1 MSRANISKRS
11 CKSNRRSLH
20 LRSGD
25 GGCRFRHSYRR
36 YHDSCRIRH
45 DRHGRDLV
53 GGVNAIVEGA
63 TDYQNNAVIISQCV
77 NMGRVKADNAS
88 RIGGIVGH
96 MQQYGIVKDCLNGGR
111 YEGNSTKA
119 GGIVGRGDSRFEA
132 HNCLN
137 VGDKWKDPLI
147 NSYGDF
153 TSLSNLYYYGQPVI
167 YENNSYL
174 TNLSIDELC
183 DPKKYKNWDINK
195 TNSIW
200 HVTESK
206 GNFPVPFHSE
216 MEEEIKE

>member
-1 MSRANISKRS
+1 MLK
-11 CKSNRRSLH
+11 
-20 LRSGD
+20 
-25 GGCRFRHSYRR
+25 
-36 YHDSCRIRH
+36 
-45 DRHGRDLV
+45 
-53 GGVNAIVEGA
+53 A
-63 TDYQNNAVIISQCV
+63 TDTETVRRIPQLPAKIIKILFIIYIDIDRLIQLKIRSPSQTVHPKASTAYQNNAVIISQCV

-183 DPKKYKNWDINK
+183 DPKKYKNWNINK